1 MFQCWRVRLSN
12 EISKQLESLCQ
23 QDRAALRV
31 LWQQLLGRSPSEE
44 LRKDVMVRVLA
55 YKIQEKAYRQ
65 GRAGT
70 RRRLR
75 QLLAENPQTSAG
87 IPTRIKP
94 GTRLIRE
101 WQGKIHNVIAA
112 ERGYEYQGQL
122 YGSLSEIARLITGTR
137 WSGPRFFGVK
147 PGSKP
152 RERGSHGRS

>member
-1 MFQCWRVRLSN
+1 
-12 EISKQLESLCQ
+12 
-23 QDRAALRV
+23 
-31 LWQQLLGRSPSEE
+31 
-44 LRKDVMVRVLA
+44 MVRVLA
-55 YKIQEKAYRQ
+55 YKIQEKAYCQ

-75 QLLAENPQTSAG
+75 QLLAANPQMAAG
-87 IPTRIKP
+87 SPARIKP

-101 WQGKIHNVIAA
+101 WQGQIHNVIAA

-147 PGSKP
+147 PGNKP
-152 RERGSHGRS
+152 RVRGSHGRS